1 MADYF
6 LVPRLNLERDTLLL
20 PDHVGWEA
28 AALIE
33 PTACVIKSL
42 RRARLKPGERV
53 FVLGLGIMG
62 QLHVVLARRFGARE
76 VFASDFVEWRRE
88 RAVELGA
95 DEAYDPATEDPAD
108 RLARRTGGEM
118 ADVVIVGPGTSEAVR
133 GGVKL
138 AGPGGRVI
146 LFTATPPEERTE
158 LSLFEIYF
166 REIRLLPSYSC
177 GPRDTREALRRI
189 ASGEVPVE
197 RLVTHRF
204 SLEDV
209 AQAYRVA
216 ADPERSLKTLV
227 VFPET

>member
-1 MADYF
+1 
-6 LVPRLNLERDTLLL
+6 
-20 PDHVGWEA
+20 
-28 AALIE
+28 
-33 PTACVIKSL
+33 
-42 RRARLKPGERV
+42 
-53 FVLGLGIMG
+53 
-62 QLHVVLARRFGARE
+62 
-76 VFASDFVEWRRE
+76 
-88 RAVELGA
+88 
-95 DEAYDPATEDPAD
+95 
-108 RLARRTGGEM
+108 
-118 ADVVIVGPGTSEAVR
+118 
-133 GGVKL
+133 VKL